1 MEPLKP
7 YQYPGS
13 AKKSSEII
21 RRRRDLVVDRNYRP
35 NFGQKS

>member
-7 YQYPGS
+7 YLYPDS

-21 RRRRDLVVDRNYRP
+21 RRRRDVVVDRNDRA
-35 NFGQKS
+35 NFGKKS